1 MGKALVTLG
10 GIQFCDNSGDPL
22 NGGKVYAYQ
31 TGTSTPSTTYQDAAL
46 TTPHANPIVLD
57 AYGRPPSNAIWVNE
71 EVDLEVQTS
80 AGVSLYTVDN
90 FNPEASGFG
99 GMATKNSNVL
109 VKTTTYAVVAG
120 DDGKFIVASGSI
132 SWTLSLLA
140 AATAGDGFWFSF
152 VNSGTGIITMNANS
166 TETINGRT
174 TLTFGP
180 GEGGEFRCDGSNWRA
195 VINGA
200 VQKIAGASGYS
211 GATLPLTN
219 LVSAFRKYT
228 LVFDSLRPA
237 TNNVT
242 FYCRV
247 SEDNDV
253 TPKSGASD
261 YAWSQL
267 AADGTVGATAQA
279 VGDDADS
286 EIEIAQSCGN
296 LAAEN
301 IAGEIEIF
309 HAPGA
314 RPQILYRWTRQSQA
328 PTYFMGVGGGQYKA
342 GAITMNAIRFL
353 FASGNIANM
362 NYTLYGHRA

>member
-109 VKTTTYAVVAG
+109 VKTTTASVAAA
-120 DDGKFIVASGSI
+120 DDGKLFVASGTS

-152 VNSGTGIITMNANS
+152 VNGGTGVVTIDPNS
-166 TETINGRT
+166 TETINGET
-174 TLTFGP
+174 TMTFGP

-195 VINGA
+195 VLNGA
-200 VQKIAGASGYS
+200 VQKLTSGTFS
-211 GATLPLTN
+211 GSSLDFTSRIL
-219 LVSAFRKYT
+219 SAFRKVV
-228 LVFDSLRPA
+228 LVMDGVVPG
-237 TNNVT
+237 TNNTDIYLRISDDGST
-242 FYCRV
+242 F
-247 SEDNDV
+247 EAD
-253 TPKSGASD
+253 ASD
-261 YAWSQL
+261 YAWAYHTFSE
-267 AADGTVGATAQA
+267 GAGGLQ
-279 VGDDADS
+279 VGDADDS
-286 EIEIAQSCGN
+286 EIEVFPQMGN
-296 LAAEN
+296 A
-301 IAGEIEIF
+301 AGEQVSGEISIYNPAGTGVTNVIWQLCGQNE
-309 HAPGA
+309 APNFAVRFGA
-314 RPQILYRWTRQSQA
+314 GQLQA
-328 PTYFMGVGGGQYKA
+328 A
-342 GAITMNAIRFL
+342 GATPGFQLLPSSGSWNA
-353 FASGNIANM
+353 G
-362 NYTLYGHRA
+362 NYTLYGWRA